1 MPTRI
6 IIYEPPM
13 CCSSGCCGPN
23 IDKTLIDFQDMLDII
38 KKSGIEVERYLVNQ
52 SPEKFRE
59 NAEVLKLVQEK
70 QLKALPITACNGKI
84 VKVGAYPTLEEL
96 QKFISE

>member
-1 MPTRI
+1 MKI

-13 CCSSGCCGPN
+13 CCSSGCCGPSL
-23 IDKTLIDFQDMLDII
+23 DQSLINFGDILEI
-38 KKSGIEVERYLVNQ
+38 VKKSGAEIERYSVNQ

-59 NAEVLKLVQEK
+59 HPEVLKLVQEQ
-70 QLKALPITACNGKI
+70 QLKALPITTCNGKI
-84 VKVGAYPTLEEL
+84 VKSGAYPTLEEF

>member
-1 MPTRI
+1 MKI
-6 IIYEPPM
+6 IIYESPM

-23 IDKTLIDFQDMLDII
+23 LDQNLINFEDILEI
-38 KKSGIEVERYLVNQ
+38 VKKSGAEIERYSVNQ

-59 NAEVLKLVQEK
+59 HPEVLKLVQEQ
-70 QLKALPITACNGKI
+70 QLKALPITTCNGKI
-84 VKVGAYPTLEEL
+84 VKCGAYPTLEEF